1 MSITITELRTPWLDL
16 METAGMVYLST
27 IDEAGFPDTR
37 AMYNLRRKVQFPSLA
52 HLFVGHEE
60 DLLIYLGANTSSR
73 KIRHIQANPRV
84 AVYYCDS
91 KLFHGL
97 LLQGNAEPVED
108 PSIKAALWQ
117 PGWERYYPGG
127 PEDPDYAVLRLL
139 PTRAKG
145 WWDNKAF
152 DVNLGQNP

>member
-1 MSITITELRTPWLDL
+1 MTETERGSHWLDL
-16 METAGMVYLST
+16 MESAEVVYLST

-37 AMYNLRRKVQFPSLA
+37 AMFNLRRKSQFPSLA

-73 KIRHIQANPRV
+73 KIGHIRANPRA

-91 KLFHGL
+91 TLFHGL
-97 LLQGNAEPVED
+97 LLQGNAELMED

-127 PEDPDYAVLRLL
+127 PEDPDYAVLRLV
-139 PTRAKG
+139 PIHAKG
-145 WWDNKAF
+145 WWDNKPF
-152 DVNLGQNP
+152 DVYLGQNP